1 MRALGN
7 ADGLNQKMSPSKQK
21 SAERQAAR
29 DKKASARQVA
39 SGGTSANA
47 YNPMSGTFHALE
59 SIAADSGAG
68 YLNGRFKSIDDGE
81 DNASSNGGA
90 GELECMSNNGS
101 YSGESEDQSLI
112 NGKQGAG
119 KSGSLSGV
127 VGGTDKRD
135 KVRGKNERK
144 HQRQK
149 ERRAQELRDKCTGY
163 LMSRKLEALSQQL
176 VAMGFPQ
183 ERATMA
189 LIFNDGHVE
198 RSVAW
203 LLEGGE
209 GQVHEDWNSGGNP
222 KIDISEELNYI
233 LEIEKKYK
241 FSRPDI
247 ERAIVSC
254 EGDLAKALESLRA
267 RSRSLSP
274 GREDGQNVQSASSNA
289 PFVRKEEPSGST
301 PAAPPGPGPS
311 QQARSNGPGQPSYQ
325 VRKDERSSTQSTKGR
340 QQGNS
345 ISPHA
350 PLEILTR
357 GSAHPRKLS
366 NPLTDMPSSLL
377 SVERRGHPQ
386 QAARVPVGAVK
397 THSSYAS
404 QVAPVSKPQTGL
416 VFGATGA
423 DSKLFPIA
431 GRDSSVS
438 TSSKEFA
445 TTGQP
450 HILLRASSQPFIGL
464 SNSPVPSSIPSSPS
478 LSSSSRSHS
487 FMDVGS
493 PSSVLYVNAPL
504 GDAVHA
510 RKKPIKSS
518 DVGALDVIGSLN
530 PLVSFQSEPPTSHWG
545 YGPSSEVSVAP
556 LNSTMHSRSSSGSSY
571 GLFTG
576 WGGSFTHSSVDW
588 STGPMP
594 NCDYRNIDWSMNAS
608 PTTLRGVSSRLSSLA
623 LQEKGSYFWNSDEE
637 RAFHAGLGSASYITE
652 ATQGRATW
660 KVGTSG
666 PVVQEN
672 ISLDSGSTSAHE
684 WTSPFAGK
692 DLFNLPQAVPSPS
705 L

>member
-1 MRALGN
+1 
-7 ADGLNQKMSPSKQK
+7 MSPSKQK
-21 SAERQAAR
+21 SNERQAAR
-29 DKKASARQVA
+29 DRKATTRQVA

-59 SIAADSGAG
+59 SITADSGAG

-101 YSGESEDQSLI
+101 YSGESEDQ
-112 NGKQGAG
+112 NGKEKQAAG
-119 KSGSLSGV
+119 KSGSLSSV
-127 VGGTDKRD
+127 VGGADKRD

-254 EGDLAKALESLRA
+254 EGDLAKALESLRV
-267 RSRSLSP
+267 RSHSLSP
-274 GREDGQNVQSASSNA
+274 GREDGQSAHSVSNDS
-289 PFVRKEEPSGST
+289 PSGRKEEPSTST

-311 QQARSNGPGQPSYQ
+311 QQARSNGAGQPSYQ
-325 VRKDERSSTQSTKGR
+325 IRKDERGFSQPSKGR
-340 QQGNS
+340 QQPSS
-345 ISPHA
+345 ISTHGPR
-350 PLEILTR
+350 EILTR
-357 GSAHPRKLS
+357 GSTHPRKLS
-366 NPLTDMPSSLL
+366 NSSMEMPSSLL
-377 SVERRGHPQ
+377 AAERWGHA
-386 QAARVPVGAVK
+386 QATRIPVGAVK
-397 THSSYAS
+397 TQSPFTS
-404 QVAPVSKPQTGL
+404 QFTPVSKPHAGL
-416 VFGATGA
+416 VFGAAGA

-431 GRDSSVS
+431 ARDGNVN
-438 TSSKEFA
+438 TSSKELPN
-445 TTGQP
+445 TGQQ

-464 SNSPVPSSIPSSPS
+464 STSPAPQSIPSSPAF
-478 LSSSSRSHS
+478 SSSGRSHG
-487 FMDVGS
+487 FMDIGS
-493 PSSVLYVNAPL
+493 PSSVLYVNAPQ
-504 GDAVHA
+504 GDTGMKEMSV
-510 RKKPIKSS
+510 RKKSMKSS
-518 DVGALDVIGSLN
+518 DVGVSDMIMSLN
-530 PLVSFQSEPPTSHWG
+530 ALGSFQSEPPTSQWG
-545 YGPSSEVSVAP
+545 YAPPNEVSVSP
-556 LNSTMHSRSSSGSSY
+556 SLNLTMHSRSSSGSGSY

-576 WGGSFTHSSVDW
+576 WGSSFSPSSVDW

-608 PTTLRGVSSRLSSLA
+608 PTTLRGVSSRLNSLA
-623 LQEKGSYFWNSDEE
+623 LQEKGSYFWNTDDE
-637 RAFHAGLGSASYITE
+637 RGFHTGLGSASYALE
-652 ATQGRATW
+652 STQGNASW
-660 KVGTSG
+660 KVGASG
-666 PVVQEN
+666 PVPQES
-672 ISLDSGSTSAHE
+672 ISLETGSTTAHE